1 MVFARIRGTK
11 NELRLLADST
21 LRLQRKGVRKIGDDL
36 YEVPAVLEEYEVG
49 ILQSHYYDVVIQ
61 GDVKRVLSE
70 RLAATRPAA
79 ASYNS
84 PEQLFYS
91 VETNAGYMDTDYIES
106 WTTNLARL
114 YPALCTS
121 LALRNKTWE
130 GRASAAIR
138 LRAADSAKR
147 PAVLFTSGVH
157 AAELGGP
164 DSCIYFLFRLLKA
177 YQAKA
182 AIVLGAK
189 TFSADQVRD
198 ILDNIDIFV
207 FPCVNPDGR
216 VFVQTKNE
224 WWRKNRNPNVGMRA
238 TGVDINRNFD
248 FLWSSGIGSSSTPVS
263 DIYKGSAAF
272 SEPETRNVQWMLDI
286 SSPDF
291 FMDIHGF
298 SGTLV
303 YVWGD
308 ALDQSQDP
316 SMSFRNPTW
325 DGKRNLAYK
334 EYLNAADSLLV
345 THVGDRIVSA
355 ANAVNGAQY
364 DSLQSYS
371 ALYPT
376 TATSDDY
383 AFSRHLAAS
392 DQHKTFAYTLEYRSD
407 EFVSTYAGMQS
418 VIDEVNAAMLELCS
432 ATVAARQ

>member
-1 MVFARIRGTK
+1 
-11 NELRLLADST
+11 L
-21 LRLQRKGVRKIGDDL
+21 
-36 YEVPAVLEEYEVG
+36 
-49 ILQSHYYDVVIQ
+49 
-61 GDVKRVLSE
+61 
-70 RLAATRPAA
+70 
-79 ASYNS
+79 
-84 PEQLFYS
+84 
-91 VETNAGYMDTDYIES
+91 
-106 WTTNLARL
+106 
-114 YPALCTS
+114 
-121 LALRNKTWE
+121 
-130 GRASAAIR
+130 
-138 LRAADSAKR
+138 
-147 PAVLFTSGVH
+147 
-157 AAELGGP
+157 
-164 DSCIYFLFRLLKA
+164 
-177 YQAKA
+177 
-182 AIVLGAK
+182 
-189 TFSADQVRD
+189 
-198 ILDNIDIFV
+198 FV
-207 FPCVNPDGR
+207 FPCMNPDGR

-316 SMSFRNPTW
+316 SMSFRNPMW

-355 ANAVNGAQY
+355 ANAVNGARY